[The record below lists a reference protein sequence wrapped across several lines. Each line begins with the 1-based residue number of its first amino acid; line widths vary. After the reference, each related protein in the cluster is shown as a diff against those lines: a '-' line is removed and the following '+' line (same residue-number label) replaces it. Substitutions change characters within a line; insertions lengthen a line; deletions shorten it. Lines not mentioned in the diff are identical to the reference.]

1 MRAVLSLVE
10 AVPPVLHAA
19 CFACMGT
26 HGIKIVIQNMLFRFG
41 VTFKHL
47 YSYISFYGRN
57 SAEGGRIA
65 QTVRALR

>member
-1 MRAVLSLVE
+1 MRAVPLWMEV
-10 AVPPVLHAA
+10 VPPVLHALL
-19 CFACMGT
+19 CMLGNLPT
-26 HGIKIVIQNMLFRFG
+26 VNVMQNMLFRFG
-41 VTFKHL
+41 VTLKHL

>member
-1 MRAVLSLVE
+1 MRAVLSPMETVPLVLY
-10 AVPPVLHAA
+10 VPVLYAREPWILNV
-19 CFACMGT
+19 M
-26 HGIKIVIQNMLFRFG
+26 QNMLFWFG
-41 VTFKHL
+41 VTFKNL